1 MSCVLHGH
9 WDSAHPTAI
18 ATMKIIRKTRPGACD
33 AGQHAGRVGRRAF
46 LRTALG
52 ALGASATAAVMP
64 RLIREAL
71 ATRPFSA
78 TGTINDVAHVVIFTQ
93 ENRSF
98 DHYFGTLRGVR
109 GFNDRMAIAL
119 PNGNPI
125 WMQPADTGHILPFH
139 ADTAVT
145 RATCARAPS
154 MNYPVDIAMW
164 NQGRCDEWNK
174 VRFAGLGMS
183 YFDRNDLPFYYALAD
198 AFTICDQYYASTF
211 TQTNPNR
218 LHLFSGSSGLSA
230 GFLPVLDNVE
240 PAAGFAWPTVAET
253 LEAAGISWRVYQE
266 ADNFDDNALAMFR
279 SFRSASL
286 SSALYRKGMARMN
299 DVVRAF
305 AADIAAGSLPQVSWI
320 IAPAAL
326 SEHASY
332 HPQAGED
339 LTARL
344 LAALVANPDVWSK
357 TVFLLNYDEQGGYFD
372 HEPPPTPPATNR
384 DGTTTIATAG
394 EIYEGLP
401 LGLGFRVPMTV
412 ISPWS
417 KGGYVCSEIFDH
429 TSVIQFIERRFG
441 IHCPNISAWR
451 RAICGD
457 LMSAFDFRTRDAAWP
472 SLPDT
477 DMYVSDANRQC
488 SSLPE
493 PTVPA
498 MQSMPRQERGIRASR
513 ALPYAIDAN
522 AQVDMRNG
530 TLRLVMRNAGPNG
543 VALSVYDLQTRTN
556 PPSRYALASCST
568 LSDDWGHARLMGTR
582 YHLALRGPNGYLR
595 TFAGDVSTASGTS
608 TTHLEI
614 EARHDRSSNELRLRL
629 MNTGGTACTFV
640 VTANAYRRDGPWTFS
655 VPARGEIP
663 TRWPVSTSGNWYDF
677 SVTVAGQPAFLRR
690 VAGRIETGRDLV
702 SDPAAA

>member
-1 MSCVLHGH
+1 M
-9 WDSAHPTAI
+9 
-18 ATMKIIRKTRPGACD
+18 MKTIRKTFCGARD
-33 AGQHAGRVGRRAF
+33 AGKDTGRAGRRAF
-46 LRTALG
+46 LRTAVG
-52 ALGASATAAVMP
+52 AIGASAAATVMP
-64 RLIREAL
+64 RLIQKAL
-71 ATRPFSA
+71 ATRPAGS
-78 TGTINDVAHVVIFTQ
+78 TGTFNDVAHIVIFTQ

-109 GFNDRMAIAL
+109 GFNDRMAISL
-119 PNGNPI
+119 PNGNPV
-125 WMQPADTGHILPFH
+125 WMQPTDTGHILPFH

-145 RATCARAPS
+145 RATCSRAPS

-164 NQGRCDEWNK
+164 NQGRCDEWNR

-183 YFDRNDLPFYYALAD
+183 YFDRGDLPFYYALAD

-230 GFLPVLDNVE
+230 GFLPVLDNAE
-240 PAAGFAWPTVAET
+240 PAKGFAWPTVAET
-253 LEAAGISWRVYQE
+253 LEAAGVSWRVYQQ
-266 ADNFDDNALAMFR
+266 ADNFDDNALALFR
-279 SFRSASL
+279 TFQSASL
-286 SSALYRKGMARMN
+286 SSALYRKGMARVD

-305 AADIAAGSLPQVSWI
+305 AADVASGLLPQVSWI

-372 HEPPPTPPATNR
+372 HEPPPTPPATET
-384 DGTTTIATAG
+384 DGGTTIATTG

-417 KGGYVCSEIFDH
+417 RGGYVCSEIFDH
-429 TSVIQFIERRFG
+429 TSVIQFIERRFR

-457 LMSAFDFRTRDAAWP
+457 LLSAFDFRARDMTWP

-477 DMYVSDANRQC
+477 RTYVSDADRQC
-488 SSLPE
+488 RSLPE

-498 MQSMPRQERGIRASR
+498 QQSMPGQERGIRASR
-513 ALPYAIDAN
+513 ALPYDIEAN
-522 AQVDMRNG
+522 AHANARDG
-530 TLRLVMRNAGPNG
+530 TLRLVMTNAGSKG
-543 VALSVYDLQTRTN
+543 VALSAYDLQTRTN
-556 PPSRYALASCST
+556 PPSRYALAPGTT
-568 LSDDWGHARLMGTR
+568 LSDDWGHARLTGTR

-595 TFAGDVSTASGTS
+595 TFAGDFSNAPGAATA
-608 TTHLEI
+608 HLEV
-614 EARHDRSSNELRLRL
+614 EATCDRSSNDLCLRLI
-629 MNTGGTACTFV
+629 NTGRSACTFIV
-640 VTANAYRRDGPWTFS
+640 VANAYRSDGPWTFP
-655 VPARGEIP
+655 VPAGGDIH
-663 TRWPVSTSGNWYDF
+663 TRWPVAASGNWYDF

-690 VAGRIETGRDLV
+690 LTGRMETGHDLF